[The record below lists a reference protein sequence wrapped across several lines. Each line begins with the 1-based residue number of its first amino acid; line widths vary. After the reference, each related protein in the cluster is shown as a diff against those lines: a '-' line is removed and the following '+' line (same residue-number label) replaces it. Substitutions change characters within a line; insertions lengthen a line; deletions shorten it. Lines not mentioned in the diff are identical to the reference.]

1 MARFLEYIPGTSFL
15 HRMNPL
21 AKLACALL
29 ISIACFCSTNI
40 IFLFCILVLDFA
52 LAATCKMTRQAAGL
66 AKAVAIFSIILALIA
81 LLTTPKGTLL
91 VALPWGYIGTES
103 LLAALIIIM
112 RLIACAIP
120 LFLVLY
126 ITKLGDIANAC
137 CKVLHVPY
145 KYAFTFTSAVHF
157 IPVFMNDM
165 KGIMEAQTARGVEFD
180 SDSIGS
186 QDKQRCNRCRGARL
200 QSTHTRERL
209 QGISLLEQRCAGN
222 GALPRLDRPRFSDQY
237 VPRALLNYMRRSSSL
252 WNRGSVT
259 YDTRSKN
266 PQADNLS
273 VPGCA
278 DARNV
283 VGLLERLVRLEES
296 ST

>member
-1 MARFLEYIPGTSFL
+1 MAHFLEYIPGTSFL

-29 ISIACFCSTNI
+29 ISVACFCTANI
-40 IFLFCILVLDFA
+40 IFLACILVLDFA

-66 AKAVAIFSIILALIA
+66 AIIA
-81 LLTTPKGTLL
+81 LLTTPQGTLL
-91 VALPWGYIGTES
+91 VALPWGYIGTGS

-180 SDSIGS
+180 SGSIVKKLQLMVPLCVPLLVS
-186 QDKQRCNRCRGARL
+186 SVRKINSAAIAAEVRGFNLRTPASGYKEYPFSGKDVL
-200 QSTHTRERL
+200 AMVL
-209 QGISLLEQRCAGN
+209 CLGLI
-222 GALPRLDRPRFSDQY
+222 AL
-237 VPRALLNYMRRSSSL
+237 AL
-252 WNRGSVT
+252 
-259 YDTRSKN
+259 
-266 PQADNLS
+266 AI
-273 VPGCA
+273 
-278 DARNV
+278 NV
-283 VGLLERLVRLEES
+283 LPALF
-296 ST
+296 

>member
-40 IFLFCILVLDFA
+40 IFLACILALDFA
-52 LAATCKMTRQAAGL
+52 LAATCKMTRQAARL
-66 AKAVAIFSIILALIA
+66 AKAVAIFSIILAIIA
-81 LLTTPKGTLL
+81 LLTTPQGTLL
-91 VALPWGYIGTES
+91 V
-103 LLAALIIIM
+103 AALIIIM

-180 SDSIGS
+180 SGSIVKKLQLMVPLCVPLLVS
-186 QDKQRCNRCRGARL
+186 SVRKINSAAIAAEVRGFNLRTPASGYKEYPFSGKDVL
-200 QSTHTRERL
+200 AMVL
-209 QGISLLEQRCAGN
+209 CL
-222 GALPRLDRPRFSDQY
+222 ALI
-237 VPRALLNYMRRSSSL
+237 ALAL
-252 WNRGSVT
+252 
-259 YDTRSKN
+259 
-266 PQADNLS
+266 AI
-273 VPGCA
+273 
-278 DARNV
+278 NV
-283 VGLLERLVRLEES
+283 LPTLF
-296 ST
+296 

>member
-1 MARFLEYIPGTSFL
+1 MARFLEYIPGMSFL

-40 IFLFCILVLDFA
+40 IFLACILVLDFA
-52 LAATCKMTRQAAGL
+52 LAATCKMTRQAAEL
-66 AKAVAIFSIILALIA
+66 AKAVAIFSIILAIIA
-81 LLTTPKGTLL
+81 LLTTPQGTPL
-91 VALPWGYIGTES
+91 VALPWGYIGTGS

-180 SDSIGS
+180 SDSIVKKLQLMGAALRSAARLFGS
-186 QDKQRCNRCRGARL
+186 QDKQRRDRCRGARL
-200 QSTHTRERL
+200 QSTHARKRL
-209 QGISLLEQRCAGN
+209 QGVSLLGQRRAGD
-222 GALPRLDRPRFSDQY
+222 GALPRPDRTCLGHQHAS
-237 VPRALLNYMRRSSSL
+237 RALLSCARLIWRS
-252 WNRGSVT
+252 
-259 YDTRSKN
+259 
-266 PQADNLS
+266 
-273 VPGCA
+273 
-278 DARNV
+278 
-283 VGLLERLVRLEES
+283 LEQSEQYSIEEH
-296 ST
+296 TA

>member
-1 MARFLEYIPGTSFL
+1 MSRFLEYIPGTSFL

-40 IFLFCILVLDFA
+40 IFLACILVLDFA

-66 AKAVAIFSIILALIA
+66 AKAVAIFSIILAIIA
-81 LLTTPKGTLL
+81 LLTTPQGTPL
-91 VALPWGYIGTES
+91 VALPWGYIGTGS

-126 ITKLGDIANAC
+126 ITKLGDIPNAC

-180 SDSIGS
+180 AG
-186 QDKQRCNRCRGARL
+186 
-200 QSTHTRERL
+200 
-209 QGISLLEQRCAGN
+209 GIVR
-222 GALPRLDRPRFSDQY
+222 
-237 VPRALLNYMRRSSSL
+237 
-252 WNRGSVT
+252 
-259 YDTRSKN
+259 K
-266 PQADNLS
+266 
-273 VPGCA
+273 
-278 DARNV
+278 
-283 VGLLERLVRLEES
+283 VRLMVPLCVPLLVS
-296 ST
+296 SVRKTNSAAIAAEVRGFNLRTASSGYKEYPFAAFDVAAMAAAVALVVCAVALGIVL